1 MLRLIVLSVLFSI
14 LSQTQLFSIESASTP
29 FISGDFFSQYT
40 LLAALIFCASLIL
53 NVCAIIIIIKQNKS
67 KKTLI
72 EKSNILNDIL
82 LNVPHYIFWKDVSG
96 IYRGCSKSF
105 AEITGLNSPEAII
118 GKTDNELPW
127 RNDDR
132 LSYIKMDKAVV
143 SGGKPIINIEEPLRS
158 SDGSISTI
166 LISKIPLKTS
176 SGKITGVLGLALD
189 ITERKNLEQQLNQ
202 SEKMDILAQLSGGIA
217 HDFNNMLGGIM
228 GNADML
234 LTQLPQNSPY
244 KDYVNL
250 IIDGS
255 EKASELVGKLMAFSR
270 KTDSA
275 KVKTDLNDSLK
286 DISTTLS
293 RISRNNI
300 AINTNFKSNDPYIL
314 ADSPSLQSVLLNIC
328 VNSKEAMPEGGNISI
343 STENVFLDETYI
355 KTCVHKVTPGDYIEV
370 DISDTGSGIDKNIID
385 KIFDPF
391 FSTKTD
397 SNHQG
402 LGLSTVFGNVKNLN
416 GTINVFSEK
425 GKGTSFRIY
434 FPVLKTDSPKFS
446 AENDN
451 LIYGNDCLL
460 LIDDEDIIRKT
471 AYEQLLYLGYSTL
484 MSDEGLRGIN
494 IYRAEKNRIAAVIL
508 DLIMPNQN
516 GIDVYKKLLEINP
529 EVKVLFTSGFS
540 RDASLD
546 ELLMSKNTG
555 FIKKPFRLSPLSKA
569 IAKLLQK

>member
-1 MLRLIVLSVLFSI
+1 MLILLISALLSVF
-14 LSQTQLFSIESASTP
+14 SQTQLLAIQSDFPVSA
-29 FISGDFFSQYT
+29 GDFFSQNIS
-40 LLAALIFCASLIL
+40 LIVLFFCASLIL
-53 NVCAIIIIIKQNKS
+53 NVCTIIIIIKQKKS
-67 KKTLI
+67 ERTLI
-72 EKSNILNDIL
+72 EKTNILNDIL

-105 AEITGLNSPEAII
+105 AEITGLDSPESII

-132 LSYIKMDKAVV
+132 LAYIKMDEAVITV
-143 SGGKPIINIEEPLRS
+143 GKPIINIEEPLRS
-158 SDGSISTI
+158 SDGNISTI

-176 SGKITGVLGLALD
+176 TGKITGVLGLALD

-275 KVKTDLNDSLK
+275 KIKTDLNDSLK

-293 RISRNNI
+293 RISKSNI
-300 AINTNFKSNDPYIL
+300 AISTNFKSNTPFIL
-314 ADSPSLQSVLLNIC
+314 ADSPSLQSIFLNIC
-328 VNSKEAMPEGGNISI
+328 VNSKEAMTEGGSISI
-343 STENVFLDETYI
+343 STENVYLDETYI
-355 KTCVHKVTPGDYIEV
+355 KTCVSKVAPGDYIEV

-391 FSTKTD
+391 FSTKSD
-397 SNHQG
+397 FNHQG

-425 GKGTSFRIY
+425 GKGSSFRIY
-434 FPVLKTDSPKFS
+434 FPVLKTDTIKFS
-446 AENDN
+446 AENDS

-494 IYRAEKNRIAAVIL
+494 IYRAEKHRIAAVIL

-546 ELLMSKNTG
+546 EFLMSKNTG
-555 FIKKPFRLSPLSKA
+555 FIKKPFRLAPLSKA

>member
-1 MLRLIVLSVLFSI
+1 MLILIISALLSVF
-14 LSQTQLFSIESASTP
+14 SQTQLLAIQSDLPVSA
-29 FISGDFFSQYT
+29 GDFFSQNT
-40 LLAALIFCASLIL
+40 SFIILFFCASLIL
-53 NVCAIIIIIKQNKS
+53 NVFAIIIIIKQKKS
-67 KKTLI
+67 EKILI
-72 EKSNILNDIL
+72 EKTNILNDIL

-105 AEITGLNSPEAII
+105 AEITGLESPESII

-127 RNDDR
+127 RNEDR
-132 LSYIKMDKAVV
+132 LAYIKMDEAVITV
-143 SGGKPIINIEEPLRS
+143 GKPIINIEEPLRS
-158 SDGSISTI
+158 SDGNISTI

-176 SGKITGVLGLALD
+176 TGKITGVLGLALD
-189 ITERKNLEQQLNQ
+189 ITERKKLEQQLNQ

-234 LTQLPQNSPY
+234 LTLLPQNSPY

-275 KVKTDLNDSLK
+275 KIKTDLNDSLK

-293 RISRNNI
+293 RISKSNI
-300 AINTNFKSNDPYIL
+300 TISTNFKSNTPFIL
-314 ADSPSLQSVLLNIC
+314 ADSPSLQSIFLNIC
-328 VNSKEAMPEGGNISI
+328 VNSKEAMPEGGSISI
-343 STENVFLDETYI
+343 STENVYLDETYI
-355 KTCVHKVTPGDYIEV
+355 KTCVNKVAPGDYIEV
-370 DISDTGSGIDKNIID
+370 DISDTGCGIDKNIID

-391 FSTKTD
+391 FSTKSD

-434 FPVLKTDSPKFS
+434 FPVLKTDTSKFS
-446 AENDN
+446 AENDS

-471 AYEQLLYLGYSTL
+471 AYEQLLYLGYSAL

-494 IYRAEKNRIAAVIL
+494 IYRAEKHRIAAVIL

-546 ELLMSKNTG
+546 EFLMSKNTG
-555 FIKKPFRLSPLSKA
+555 FIKKPFRLAPLSKA

>member
-1 MLRLIVLSVLFSI
+1 
-14 LSQTQLFSIESASTP
+14 
-29 FISGDFFSQYT
+29 
-40 LLAALIFCASLIL
+40 
-53 NVCAIIIIIKQNKS
+53 
-67 KKTLI
+67 
-72 EKSNILNDIL
+72 
-82 LNVPHYIFWKDVSG
+82 
-96 IYRGCSKSF
+96 
-105 AEITGLNSPEAII
+105 
-118 GKTDNELPW
+118 
-127 RNDDR
+127 
-132 LSYIKMDKAVV
+132 
-143 SGGKPIINIEEPLRS
+143 
-158 SDGSISTI
+158 
-166 LISKIPLKTS
+166 
-176 SGKITGVLGLALD
+176 
-189 ITERKNLEQQLNQ
+189 
-202 SEKMDILAQLSGGIA
+202 MDILAQLSGGIA

-275 KVKTDLNDSLK
+275 KIKTDLNDSLK

-293 RISRNNI
+293 RISKSNI
-300 AINTNFKSNDPYIL
+300 TISTNFKSNTPFIL
-314 ADSPSLQSVLLNIC
+314 ADSPSLQSIFLNIC
-328 VNSKEAMPEGGNISI
+328 VNSKEAMPEGGSISI
-343 STENVFLDETYI
+343 STENVYLDETYI
-355 KTCVHKVTPGDYIEV
+355 KTCVSKVAPGDYIEV

-391 FSTKTD
+391 FSTKSD

-434 FPVLKTDSPKFS
+434 FPVLKTDTIKFS
-446 AENDN
+446 AENDS

-494 IYRAEKNRIAAVIL
+494 IYRAEKHRIAAVIL

-546 ELLMSKNTG
+546 EFLMSKNTG
-555 FIKKPFRLSPLSKA
+555 FIKKPFRLAPLSKA

>member
-1 MLRLIVLSVLFSI
+1 MENNSEIISTGLFSLDKYFI
-14 LSQTQLFSIESASTP
+14 FLLFG
-29 FISGDFFSQYT
+29 IS
-40 LLAALIFCASLIL
+40 LFCC
-53 NVCAIIIIIKQNKS
+53 VFAIIIIIKQNIS

-72 EKSNILNDIL
+72 EKTNILNDIL

-96 IYRGCSKSF
+96 VYRGCSKSF
-105 AEITGLNSPEAII
+105 ADITGLNSPESII

-132 LSYIKMDKAVV
+132 IAYIKMDEAVITV
-143 SGGKPIINIEEPLRS
+143 GKPIINIEEPLRS
-158 SDGSISTI
+158 SDGNISTI

-270 KTDSA
+270 KSDSA
-275 KVKTDLNDSLK
+275 KTKTDLNDSLK
-286 DISTTLS
+286 DISSTLS
-293 RISRNNI
+293 RISRNNVT
-300 AINTNFKSNDPYIL
+300 INTNFKSAEPYVL
-314 ADSPSLQSVLLNIC
+314 ADSPSLQSIFLNIC
-328 VNSKEAMPEGGNISI
+328 VNAKEAMLDGGNISI
-343 STENVFLDETYI
+343 STENVYLDETYI
-355 KTCVHKVTPGDYIEV
+355 KTCIHKVTPGDYFEV
-370 DISDTGSGIDKNIID
+370 DISDTGNGIDKNIID

-391 FSTKTD
+391 FSTKTET
-397 SNHQG
+397 NHQG

-416 GTINVFSEK
+416 GTINVFSDK

-434 FPVLKTDSPKFS
+434 FPLLKSDAKIISTES
-446 AENDN
+446 DN

-529 EVKVLFTSGFS
+529 DVKVLFTSGFS

-546 ELLMSKNTG
+546 ELLQSKNTG
-555 FIKKPFRLSPLSKA
+555 FIKKPFRLAPLSKA

>member
-1 MLRLIVLSVLFSI
+1 MC
-14 LSQTQLFSIESASTP
+14 T
-29 FISGDFFSQYT
+29 
-40 LLAALIFCASLIL
+40 
-53 NVCAIIIIIKQNKS
+53 IIIIIKQKKS
-67 KKTLI
+67 ERTLI
-72 EKSNILNDIL
+72 EKTNILNDIL

-105 AEITGLNSPEAII
+105 AEITGLDSPESII

-132 LSYIKMDKAVV
+132 LAYIKMDEAVITV
-143 SGGKPIINIEEPLRS
+143 GKPIINIEEPLRS
-158 SDGSISTI
+158 SDGNISTI

-176 SGKITGVLGLALD
+176 TGKITGVLGLALD

-275 KVKTDLNDSLK
+275 KIKTDLNDSLK

-293 RISRNNI
+293 RISKSNI
-300 AINTNFKSNDPYIL
+300 AISTNFKSNTPFIL
-314 ADSPSLQSVLLNIC
+314 ADSPSLQSIFLNIC
-328 VNSKEAMPEGGNISI
+328 VNSKEAMTEGGSISI
-343 STENVFLDETYI
+343 STENVYLDETYI
-355 KTCVHKVTPGDYIEV
+355 KTCVNKVTPGDYIEV

-391 FSTKTD
+391 FSTKSD
-397 SNHQG
+397 FNHQG

-425 GKGTSFRIY
+425 GKGSSFRIY
-434 FPVLKTDSPKFS
+434 FPVLKTDTSKFS
-446 AENDN
+446 AENDS

-494 IYRAEKNRIAAVIL
+494 IYRAEKHRIAAVIL

-546 ELLMSKNTG
+546 EYLMSKNTG
-555 FIKKPFRLSPLSKA
+555 FIKKPFRLAPLSKA

>member
-1 MLRLIVLSVLFSI
+1 MLRSIVFSVIFFI
-14 LSQTQLFSIESASTP
+14 ISQTPLFSIENPSP
-29 FISGDFFSQYT
+29 FKSGNFFSQNT
-40 LLAALIFCASLIL
+40 SLAALIFCASLIL
-53 NVCAIIIIIKQNKS
+53 NACAIIFILKQKKS
-67 KKTLI
+67 EKTLI
-72 EKSNILNDIL
+72 EKTNILNDIL

-105 AEITGLNSPEAII
+105 AEITGLKSPELII

-132 LSYIKMDKAVV
+132 LAYIKMDEAVV
-143 SGGKPIINIEEPLRS
+143 TSGKPIINIEEPLRS
-158 SDGSISTI
+158 SDGNISTI

-275 KVKTDLNDSLK
+275 KIKTDLNDSLK

-293 RISRNNI
+293 RISKNNI
-300 AINTNFKSNDPYIL
+300 AINTNFKSNDPYVL
-314 ADSPSLQSVLLNIC
+314 ADSPSLQSILLNIC
-328 VNSKEAMPEGGNISI
+328 VNSKEAMPEGGNITI

-370 DISDTGSGIDKNIID
+370 DISDTGSGIDKKIID

-434 FPVLKTDSPKFS
+434 FPVLKTDVGKIS
-446 AENDN
+446 AEADN

-555 FIKKPFRLSPLSKA
+555 FIKKPFRLPPLSKA
-569 IAKLLQK
+569 IAKLLQE

>member
-1 MLRLIVLSVLFSI
+1 MLIIYSALFLILI
-14 LSQTQLFSIESASTP
+14 QTQLLAIESNLPVS
-29 FISGDFFSQYT
+29 SGDFFSHNISPVI
-40 LLAALIFCASLIL
+40 LFFGASLIL
-53 NVCAIIIIIKQNKS
+53 NVCTIIIIIKQKKS
-67 KKTLI
+67 EKTLI
-72 EKSNILNDIL
+72 EKTNILNDIL
-82 LNVPHYIFWKDVSG
+82 INVPHYIFWKDVSG

-105 AEITGLNSPEAII
+105 AEITGLESPESII

-127 RNDDR
+127 RTDDR
-132 LSYIKMDKAVV
+132 LAYIKMDEAVIT
-143 SGGKPIINIEEPLRS
+143 GGKPIINIEEPLRS
-158 SDGSISTI
+158 SDGNISTI

-275 KVKTDLNDSLK
+275 KIKIDLNDSLK
-286 DISTTLS
+286 DISTTLNH
-293 RISRNNI
+293 ISNNNI
-300 AINTNFKSNDPYIL
+300 AINTNFKSNNPLIL
-314 ADSPSLQSVLLNIC
+314 ADSPSLQSILLNIC
-328 VNSKEAMPEGGNISI
+328 VNSKEAMPEGGSISI
-343 STENVFLDETYI
+343 STENVYLDETYI
-355 KTCVHKVTPGDYIEV
+355 KTCVNKVTPGDYIEV

-434 FPVLKTDSPKFS
+434 FPVIKTDTFKVT
-446 AENDN
+446 AENDS

-471 AYEQLLYLGYSTL
+471 AYEQLLYLGYSAL

-546 ELLMSKNTG
+546 EFLMSKNTG
-555 FIKKPFRLSPLSKA
+555 FIKKPFRLAPLSKA

>member
-1 MLRLIVLSVLFSI
+1 MLKISAFSALYLIMSQTLLFSN
-14 LSQTQLFSIESASTP
+14 ESDSP
-29 FISGDFFSQYT
+29 IVSSEFFSQNT
-40 LLAALIFCASLIL
+40 LLTIIFFSASLIL
-53 NVCAIIIIIKQNKS
+53 NVCAIIIILKQNKS

-105 AEITGLNSPEAII
+105 AEITGLHSPESII

-132 LSYIKMDKAVV
+132 LSYIKMDEAVV

-275 KVKTDLNDSLK
+275 KIKIDLNDSLK

-300 AINTNFKSNDPYIL
+300 KIITNFKSNDPYIL

>member
-1 MLRLIVLSVLFSI
+1 MLILLISALLSVF
-14 LSQTQLFSIESASTP
+14 SQTQLLAIQSDFPVSA
-29 FISGDFFSQYT
+29 GDFFSQNIS
-40 LLAALIFCASLIL
+40 LIVLFFCASLIL
-53 NVCAIIIIIKQNKS
+53 NVCTIIIIIKQKKS
-67 KKTLI
+67 ERTLI
-72 EKSNILNDIL
+72 EKTNILNDIL

-105 AEITGLNSPEAII
+105 AEITGLDSPESII

-132 LSYIKMDKAVV
+132 LAYIKMDEAVITV
-143 SGGKPIINIEEPLRS
+143 GKPIINIEEPLRS
-158 SDGSISTI
+158 SDGNISTI

-176 SGKITGVLGLALD
+176 TGKITGVLGLALD

-275 KVKTDLNDSLK
+275 KIKTDLNDSLK

-293 RISRNNI
+293 RISKSNI
-300 AINTNFKSNDPYIL
+300 TISTNFKSNTPFIL
-314 ADSPSLQSVLLNIC
+314 ADSPSLQSIFLNIC
-328 VNSKEAMPEGGNISI
+328 VNSKEAMPEGGSISI
-343 STENVFLDETYI
+343 STENVYLDETYI
-355 KTCVHKVTPGDYIEV
+355 KTCVSKVAPGDYIEV

-391 FSTKTD
+391 FSTKSD

-434 FPVLKTDSPKFS
+434 FPVLKTDTIKFS
-446 AENDN
+446 AENDS

-494 IYRAEKNRIAAVIL
+494 IYRAEKHRIAAVIL

-546 ELLMSKNTG
+546 EFLMSKNTG
-555 FIKKPFRLSPLSKA
+555 FIKKPFRLAPLSKA

>member
-1 MLRLIVLSVLFSI
+1 MLILIISALLSVF
-14 LSQTQLFSIESASTP
+14 SQTHLLAIQTDLPVSAG
-29 FISGDFFSQYT
+29 IFFSHNISFII
-40 LLAALIFCASLIL
+40 LFFCASLIL
-53 NVCAIIIIIKQNKS
+53 NVCAIIIIIKQKKS
-67 KKTLI
+67 EKTLI
-72 EKSNILNDIL
+72 EKTNILNDIL

-105 AEITGLNSPEAII
+105 AEITGLDSPESII

-132 LSYIKMDKAVV
+132 LAYIKMDEAVITV
-143 SGGKPIINIEEPLRS
+143 GKPIINIEEPLRS
-158 SDGSISTI
+158 SDGNISTI

-176 SGKITGVLGLALD
+176 TGKITGVLGLALD

-275 KVKTDLNDSLK
+275 KIKTDLNDSLK

-293 RISRNNI
+293 RISKSNI
-300 AINTNFKSNDPYIL
+300 TISTNFKSNTPFIL
-314 ADSPSLQSVLLNIC
+314 ADSPSLQSIFLNIC
-328 VNSKEAMPEGGNISI
+328 VNSKEAMPEGGSISI
-343 STENVFLDETYI
+343 STENVYLDETYI
-355 KTCVHKVTPGDYIEV
+355 KTCVNKVAPGDYIEV

-391 FSTKTD
+391 FSTKSD

-434 FPVLKTDSPKFS
+434 FPVLKTDTIKFS
-446 AENDN
+446 AENDS

-494 IYRAEKNRIAAVIL
+494 IYRAEKHRIAAVIL

-546 ELLMSKNTG
+546 EFLMSKNTG
-555 FIKKPFRLSPLSKA
+555 FIKKPFRLAPLSKA

>member
-1 MLRLIVLSVLFSI
+1 MLTLIIYSALLSI
-14 LSQTQLFSIESASTP
+14 LSQSQLLAVQSDSPVSA
-29 FISGDFFSQYT
+29 GDFFSQNIS
-40 LLAALIFCASLIL
+40 LIILFFCASLIL
-53 NVCAIIIIIKQNKS
+53 NVCTIIIIIKQKKS
-67 KKTLI
+67 ERTLI

-105 AEITGLNSPEAII
+105 AEITGLESPESII

-132 LSYIKMDKAVV
+132 LAYIKMDEAVITV
-143 SGGKPIINIEEPLRS
+143 GKPIINIEEPLRS
-158 SDGSISTI
+158 SDGNISTI

-176 SGKITGVLGLALD
+176 TGKITGVLGLALD

-275 KVKTDLNDSLK
+275 KIKTDLNDSLK

-293 RISRNNI
+293 RISKSNI
-300 AINTNFKSNDPYIL
+300 TISTNFKSNTPFIL
-314 ADSPSLQSVLLNIC
+314 ADSPSLQSIFLNIC
-328 VNSKEAMPEGGNISI
+328 VNSKEAMPEGGSISI
-343 STENVFLDETYI
+343 STENVYLDETYI
-355 KTCVHKVTPGDYIEV
+355 KTCVSKVAPGDYIEV

-391 FSTKTD
+391 FSTKSD

-434 FPVLKTDSPKFS
+434 FPVLKTDTIKFS
-446 AENDN
+446 AENDS

-494 IYRAEKNRIAAVIL
+494 IYRAEKHRIAAVIL

-546 ELLMSKNTG
+546 EFLMSKNTG
-555 FIKKPFRLSPLSKA
+555 FIKKPFRLAPLSKA

>member
-1 MLRLIVLSVLFSI
+1 LAVQSDSPV
-14 LSQTQLFSIESASTP
+14 SA
-29 FISGDFFSQYT
+29 GDFFSQNIS
-40 LLAALIFCASLIL
+40 LIILFFCASLIL
-53 NVCAIIIIIKQNKS
+53 NVCAIIIIIKQKKS
-67 KKTLI
+67 EKTLI

-105 AEITGLNSPEAII
+105 AEITGLESPESII

-132 LSYIKMDKAVV
+132 LAYIKMDEAVITV
-143 SGGKPIINIEEPLRS
+143 GKPIINIEEPLRS
-158 SDGSISTI
+158 SDGNISTI

-176 SGKITGVLGLALD
+176 TGKITGVLGLALD

-275 KVKTDLNDSLK
+275 KIKTDLNDSLK

-293 RISRNNI
+293 RISKSNI
-300 AINTNFKSNDPYIL
+300 TISTNFKSNTPFIL
-314 ADSPSLQSVLLNIC
+314 ADSPSLQSIFLNIC
-328 VNSKEAMPEGGNISI
+328 VNSKEAMPEGGSISI
-343 STENVFLDETYI
+343 STENVYLDETYI
-355 KTCVHKVTPGDYIEV
+355 KTCVSKVAPGDYIEV

-391 FSTKTD
+391 FSTKSD

-434 FPVLKTDSPKFS
+434 FPVLKTDTIKFS
-446 AENDN
+446 AENDS

-494 IYRAEKNRIAAVIL
+494 IYRAEKHRIAAVIL

-546 ELLMSKNTG
+546 EFLMSKNTG
-555 FIKKPFRLSPLSKA
+555 FIKKPFRLAPLSKA

>member
-1 MLRLIVLSVLFSI
+1 MLILLISALLSVF
-14 LSQTQLFSIESASTP
+14 SQTQLLAIQSDFPVSA
-29 FISGDFFSQYT
+29 GDFFSQNIS
-40 LLAALIFCASLIL
+40 LIILFFCASLIL
-53 NVCAIIIIIKQNKS
+53 NVCTIIIIIKQKKS
-67 KKTLI
+67 ERTLI
-72 EKSNILNDIL
+72 EKTNILNDIL

-105 AEITGLNSPEAII
+105 AEITGLDSPESII

-132 LSYIKMDKAVV
+132 LAYIKMDEAVITV
-143 SGGKPIINIEEPLRS
+143 GKPIINIEEPLRS
-158 SDGSISTI
+158 SDGNISTI

-176 SGKITGVLGLALD
+176 TGKITGVLGLALD

-275 KVKTDLNDSLK
+275 KIKTDLNDSLK

-293 RISRNNI
+293 RISKSNI
-300 AINTNFKSNDPYIL
+300 AISTNFKSNTPFIL
-314 ADSPSLQSVLLNIC
+314 ADSPSLQSIFLNIC
-328 VNSKEAMPEGGNISI
+328 VNSKEAMTEGGSISI
-343 STENVFLDETYI
+343 STENVYLDETYI
-355 KTCVHKVTPGDYIEV
+355 KTCVNKVTPGDYIEV

-391 FSTKTD
+391 FSTKSD
-397 SNHQG
+397 FNHQG

-425 GKGTSFRIY
+425 GKGSSFRIY
-434 FPVLKTDSPKFS
+434 FPVLKTDTSKFS
-446 AENDN
+446 AENDS

-494 IYRAEKNRIAAVIL
+494 IYRAEKHRIAAVIL

-546 ELLMSKNTG
+546 EYLMSKNTG
-555 FIKKPFRLSPLSKA
+555 FIKKPFRLAPLSKA

>member
-1 MLRLIVLSVLFSI
+1 MLTLIIYSALLSI
-14 LSQTQLFSIESASTP
+14 LSQSQLLAVQSDSPVSA
-29 FISGDFFSQYT
+29 GDFFSQNIS
-40 LLAALIFCASLIL
+40 LIILFFCASLIL
-53 NVCAIIIIIKQNKS
+53 NVCAIIIIIKQKKS
-67 KKTLI
+67 EKTLI

-105 AEITGLNSPEAII
+105 AEITGLESPESII

-132 LSYIKMDKAVV
+132 LAYIKMDEAVITV
-143 SGGKPIINIEEPLRS
+143 GKPIINIEEPLRS
-158 SDGSISTI
+158 SDGNISTI

-176 SGKITGVLGLALD
+176 TGKITGVLGLALD

-275 KVKTDLNDSLK
+275 KIKTDLNDSLK

-293 RISRNNI
+293 RISKSNI
-300 AINTNFKSNDPYIL
+300 TISTNFKSNTPFIL
-314 ADSPSLQSVLLNIC
+314 ADSPSLQSIFLNIC

-343 STENVFLDETYI
+343 STENVYLDETYI
-355 KTCVHKVTPGDYIEV
+355 KTCVSKVAPGDYIEV

-391 FSTKTD
+391 FSTKSD

-434 FPVLKTDSPKFS
+434 FPVLKTDTIKFS
-446 AENDN
+446 AENDS

-494 IYRAEKNRIAAVIL
+494 IYRAEKHRIAAVIL

-546 ELLMSKNTG
+546 EFLMSKNTG
-555 FIKKPFRLSPLSKA
+555 FIKKPFRLAPLSKA

>member
-1 MLRLIVLSVLFSI
+1 MLILLISALLSVF
-14 LSQTQLFSIESASTP
+14 SQTQLLAIQSDFPVSA
-29 FISGDFFSQYT
+29 GDFFSQNIS
-40 LLAALIFCASLIL
+40 LIVLFFCASLIL
-53 NVCAIIIIIKQNKS
+53 NVCTIIIIIKQKKS
-67 KKTLI
+67 ERTLI
-72 EKSNILNDIL
+72 EKTNILNDIL

-105 AEITGLNSPEAII
+105 AEITGLDSPESII

-132 LSYIKMDKAVV
+132 LAYIKMDEAVITV
-143 SGGKPIINIEEPLRS
+143 GKPIINIEEPLRS
-158 SDGSISTI
+158 SDGNISTI

-176 SGKITGVLGLALD
+176 TGKITGVLGLALD

-275 KVKTDLNDSLK
+275 KIKTDLNDSLK

-293 RISRNNI
+293 RISKSNI
-300 AINTNFKSNDPYIL
+300 AISTNFKSNTPFIL
-314 ADSPSLQSVLLNIC
+314 ADSPSLQSIFLNIC
-328 VNSKEAMPEGGNISI
+328 VNSKEAMTEGGSISI
-343 STENVFLDETYI
+343 STENVYLDETYI
-355 KTCVHKVTPGDYIEV
+355 KTCVNKVTPGDYIEV

-391 FSTKTD
+391 FSTKSD
-397 SNHQG
+397 FNHQG

-425 GKGTSFRIY
+425 GKGSSFRIY
-434 FPVLKTDSPKFS
+434 FPVLKTDTSKFS
-446 AENDN
+446 AENDS

-494 IYRAEKNRIAAVIL
+494 IYRAEKHRIAAVIL

-546 ELLMSKNTG
+546 EYLMSKNTG
-555 FIKKPFRLSPLSKA
+555 FIKKPFRLAPLSKA

>member
-1 MLRLIVLSVLFSI
+1 MLILIISALLSVF
-14 LSQTQLFSIESASTP
+14 SQTQLLAIQSDLPVSA
-29 FISGDFFSQYT
+29 GDFFSQNT
-40 LLAALIFCASLIL
+40 SFIILFFCASLIL
-53 NVCAIIIIIKQNKS
+53 NVFAIIIIIKQKKS
-67 KKTLI
+67 EKILI
-72 EKSNILNDIL
+72 EKTNILNDIL

-105 AEITGLNSPEAII
+105 AEITGLESPESII

-127 RNDDR
+127 RNEDR
-132 LSYIKMDKAVV
+132 LAYIKMDEAVITV
-143 SGGKPIINIEEPLRS
+143 GKPIINIEEPLRS
-158 SDGSISTI
+158 SDGNISTI

-176 SGKITGVLGLALD
+176 TGKITGVLGLALD
-189 ITERKNLEQQLNQ
+189 ITERKKLEQQLNQ

-275 KVKTDLNDSLK
+275 KIKTDLNDSLK

-293 RISRNNI
+293 RISKSNI
-300 AINTNFKSNDPYIL
+300 TISTNFKSNTPFIL
-314 ADSPSLQSVLLNIC
+314 ADSPSLQSIFLNIC
-328 VNSKEAMPEGGNISI
+328 VNSKEAMPEGGSISI
-343 STENVFLDETYI
+343 STENVYLDETYI
-355 KTCVHKVTPGDYIEV
+355 KTCVNKVAPGDYIEV
-370 DISDTGSGIDKNIID
+370 DISDTGCGIDKNIID

-391 FSTKTD
+391 FSTKSD

-434 FPVLKTDSPKFS
+434 FPVLKTDTSKFS
-446 AENDN
+446 AENDS

-471 AYEQLLYLGYSTL
+471 AYEQLLYLGYSAL

-494 IYRAEKNRIAAVIL
+494 IYRAEKHRIAAVIL

-546 ELLMSKNTG
+546 EFLMSKNTG
-555 FIKKPFRLSPLSKA
+555 FIKKPFRLAPLSKA

>member
-1 MLRLIVLSVLFSI
+1 MLTLIIYSALLSI
-14 LSQTQLFSIESASTP
+14 LSQSQLLAVQSDSPVSA
-29 FISGDFFSQYT
+29 GDFFYQNIS
-40 LLAALIFCASLIL
+40 LIILFFCASLIL
-53 NVCAIIIIIKQNKS
+53 NVCAIIIIIKQKKS
-67 KKTLI
+67 EKTLI

-105 AEITGLNSPEAII
+105 AEITGLESPESII

-132 LSYIKMDKAVV
+132 LAYIKMDEAVITV
-143 SGGKPIINIEEPLRS
+143 GKPIINIEEPLRS
-158 SDGSISTI
+158 SDGNISTI

-176 SGKITGVLGLALD
+176 TGKITGVLGLALD

-275 KVKTDLNDSLK
+275 KIKTDLNDSLK

-293 RISRNNI
+293 RISKSNI
-300 AINTNFKSNDPYIL
+300 TISTNFKSNTPFIL
-314 ADSPSLQSVLLNIC
+314 ADSPSLQSIFLNIC
-328 VNSKEAMPEGGNISI
+328 VNSKEAMPEGGSISI
-343 STENVFLDETYI
+343 STENVYLDETYI
-355 KTCVHKVTPGDYIEV
+355 KTCVNKVAPGDYIEV

-391 FSTKTD
+391 FSTKSD

-434 FPVLKTDSPKFS
+434 FPVLKTDTSKFS
-446 AENDN
+446 AENDS

-494 IYRAEKNRIAAVIL
+494 IYRAEKHRISAVIL

-546 ELLMSKNTG
+546 EFLMSKNTG
-555 FIKKPFRLSPLSKA
+555 FIKKPFRLAPLSKA

>member
-1 MLRLIVLSVLFSI
+1 MLIIYSALFLILI
-14 LSQTQLFSIESASTP
+14 QTQLLAIESNLPVS
-29 FISGDFFSQYT
+29 SGDFFSHNISPVI
-40 LLAALIFCASLIL
+40 LFFGASLIL
-53 NVCAIIIIIKQNKS
+53 NVCTIIIIIKQKKS
-67 KKTLI
+67 EKTLI
-72 EKSNILNDIL
+72 EKTNILNDIL
-82 LNVPHYIFWKDVSG
+82 INVPHYIFWKDVSG

-105 AEITGLNSPEAII
+105 AEITGLESPESII

-127 RNDDR
+127 RTDDR
-132 LSYIKMDKAVV
+132 LAYIKMDEAVIT
-143 SGGKPIINIEEPLRS
+143 GGKPIINIEEPLRS
-158 SDGSISTI
+158 SDGNISTI

-275 KVKTDLNDSLK
+275 KIKIDLNDSLK
-286 DISTTLS
+286 DISTTLN
-293 RISRNNI
+293 RISNNNI
-300 AINTNFKSNDPYIL
+300 AINTNFKSNNPLIL
-314 ADSPSLQSVLLNIC
+314 ADSPSLQSILLNIC
-328 VNSKEAMPEGGNISI
+328 VNSKEAMPEGGSISI
-343 STENVFLDETYI
+343 STENVYLDETYI
-355 KTCVHKVTPGDYIEV
+355 KTCVNKVTPGDYIEV

-434 FPVLKTDSPKFS
+434 FPVIKTDTFKVT
-446 AENDN
+446 AENDS

-471 AYEQLLYLGYSTL
+471 AYEQLLYLGYSAL

-546 ELLMSKNTG
+546 EFLMSKNTG
-555 FIKKPFRLSPLSKA
+555 FIKKPFRLAPLSKA